1 VGGDRLRLL
10 DYSPDNAK
18 TQKNLWASSTMTDT
32 VFNTGGDESALPLSG
47 ARLMAHWL
55 ESPQAQNPID
65 ELPALRAHLDSLS
78 ELTFTPQQ
86 RASALDGLYKR
97 GFLVIAGILPS
108 LTNSMLPVERKSRR
122 VVRSVLDLL
131 QGLADQTSALVSLF
145 NSENLNDTRHAP
157 ELALWRSLHAL
168 AYQLMISNVIA
179 SPAPTGV
186 WRQLHQTYQYAQRLD
201 LHGRVP
207 HGASSSLQHI
217 YHAAV
222 LLGCSQPASLT
233 PREVLFLAAY
243 FERFADQIQIGEM
256 KPVVAA
262 DSFWVDPDRDIAA
275 FSCLRKPLIVAG
287 EIAPIFFSC
296 ERISKL
302 LKAQLTELEAGTP
315 PLHINLPDF
324 AATSAGLGVL
334 RRLAGRWGDS
344 GKRRYNRR
352 RQNQRTVLATGID
365 GLWSLYK
372 AGEGAEV
379 ELSSWMITNESP
391 DGYAVM
397 HVTGKTGKLSV
408 GDVVAVRSGTT
419 GDWQICLARWAV
431 SENPEHLELGL
442 QILAPKAIP
451 AILAQTKGAKGAEYL
466 RVLVL
471 PELQKIRSQKLLVVA
486 AGAIP
491 KKKKKLLLVVDGKNI
506 AIHEV
511 FVTAVD
517 EQTGSVEILSIS
529 PDESSC

>member
-1 VGGDRLRLL
+1 
-10 DYSPDNAK
+10 
-18 TQKNLWASSTMTDT
+18 MTDT
-32 VFNTGGDESALPLSG
+32 VFDAGGDGTAQPLSG
-47 ARLMAHWL
+47 LRLIEHWL

-65 ELPALRAHLDSLS
+65 ELPALRAHLDTLG
-78 ELTFTPQQ
+78 ELTITLQQ
-86 RASALDGLYKR
+86 RARALDGLYTR
-97 GFLVIAGILPS
+97 SILIIAGILPS
-108 LTNSMLPVERKSRR
+108 LTNSILPVERKSRR
-122 VVRSVLDLL
+122 VVRGVLDLL
-131 QGLADQTSALVSLF
+131 QGLADETFAIVSLF
-145 NSENLNDTRHAP
+145 DSGNLNDTRQSP

-186 WRQLHQTYQYAQRLD
+186 WRQLHQTYLHAQRLD

-222 LLGCSQPASLT
+222 LLGCAQPASLT
-233 PREVLFLAAY
+233 PREVLFLTAY
-243 FERFADQIQIGEM
+243 FERFADQIQIGEV
-256 KPVVAA
+256 KPVVVA

-275 FSCLRKPLIVAG
+275 FSCFRKPIVVVG
-287 EIAPIFFSC
+287 EVAPIFFSC
-296 ERISKL
+296 ARINKL
-302 LKAQLTELEAGTP
+302 LRIQVAELVAGTP
-315 PLHINLPDF
+315 PHHINLPEF
-324 AATSAGLGVL
+324 AATPAGLGVL
-334 RRLAGRWGDS
+334 RRLAGRWGES

-397 HVTGKTGKLSV
+397 HVTGKTGKLAV

-451 AILAQTKGAKGAEYL
+451 AILVQTKDAREAEYL

-471 PELQKIRSQKLLVVA
+471 PELQKIRSQKLLVA
-486 AGAIP
+486 ATGAIP
-491 KKKKKLLLVVDGKNI
+491 KQKKKLLLVVDGKNI

-511 FVTAVD
+511 LVTGVD